1 MRQIPQTTVINPNAP
16 PPLPNPTNG
25 SSGNIGGAVQ
35 PTVRGVRRDFTY
47 TPLFNP
53 ALTINGQTGIPRG

>member
-1 MRQIPQTTVINPNAP
+1 MRQIPQTTIPNPNAQTI
-16 PPLPNPTNG
+16 LPNPANG
-25 SSGNIGGAVQ
+25 ASGAIGGAVQ
-35 PTVRGVRRDFTY
+35 PSVRGVRRDFTY